1 VLSTG
6 ALSGGNAFA
15 HIQRLAAALDYS
27 TEETNYTLG
36 LTALS
41 GQLSRRTLVV
51 VFTDFADTTSA
62 ELMLDNVARLLA
74 QHLVIFVVMRDDEL
88 EDLVRQRPESADDVT
103 RAVIAAALLRE
114 RDLVVA
120 RLKRLGVQVVEAPAD
135 RIGPALID
143 RYLDLKRRDLL

>member
-1 VLSTG
+1 M
-6 ALSGGNAFA
+6 
-15 HIQRLAAALDYS
+15 
-27 TEETNYTLG
+27 
-36 LTALS
+36 
-41 GQLSRRTLVV
+41 V

-62 ELMLDNVARLLA
+62 ELMLDNVARLLS

-88 EDLVRQRPESADDVT
+88 EDLARQRPVSADDVS
-103 RAVIAAALLRE
+103 RAVVAQALLRE

-120 RLKRLGVQVVEAPAD
+120 RLRRLGVQVVEAPAD